1 MADAGGDAGV
11 GALRQSDILRIYE
24 MQKGFDS
31 MAASAGLVERNMAK
45 LKGAIKGMPFVKLAY
60 QLTAYGKS
68 VGKTLKLGTE
78 WRIMTEKER
87 DMQRE
92 KMTILQKLIV
102 PFMAYTATGKLANK
116 VLSRHNNILTRM
128 LTKFFGLF
136 SILLLFTFVL
146 GAVSLAVSGADSPIV
161 NMTDSVWGLESAVGG
176 LIWALQGEDG
186 ESGLKGALDVIAAS
200 LLVFVV
206 IAVVINTTV
215 GLVAG
220 LIVLIVGLFNWGSAE
235 ADGFFGGLIALA
247 GGLIGL
253 VAAIAIY
260 IAVTTTGII
269 GGLTAAWAFLTGAFA
284 AALTGFALI
293 IGGIA
298 IMYGVAAGYWS
309 DAKALLWTIVGY
321 IAIVVG
327 AILLVLAGIIGWPVM
342 AAIAV
347 IAAFGFLFAWA
358 WRKRDELMFAL
369 DMIIKHI
376 KAKKLEIEATIRT
389 LITNIKARFA
399 GFVMGLVTKVK
410 NLWLKVRNIKGK
422 ITTIIRTTLSGIKS
436 SLMAG
441 LRSIGGNIA
450 RWYNDN
456 IAGLISGT
464 VPNWVPKIGGETYD
478 WPKPMAIPAMAE
490 GGIVTSPTLAL
501 IGEAGPEAVVPL
513 NKGGG
518 YGGAH
523 TFNISINVGGVTDRS
538 DKRDLAMQISDEIQR
553 ELRRWGRG
561 TTRRSI

>member
-369 DMIIKHI
+369 EMLGKWLKVQTKILVEDVVAIL
-376 KAKKLEIEATIRT
+376 AWPFEKL
-389 LITNIKARFA
+389 FA
-399 GFVMGLVTKVK
+399 LGMWIGQKLWDGKEWVMGLLESAKEAVLAAPGEMKTKLFTAFSDLARGLYSK
-410 NLWLKVRNIKGK
+410 LYSIFSF
-422 ITTIIRTTLSGIKS
+422 TIPAFS
-436 SLMAG
+436 
-441 LRSIGGNIA
+441 
-450 RWYNDN
+450 
-456 IAGLISGT
+456 IAGKQLWGEQFVEIL
-464 VPNWVPKIGGETYD
+464 PN
-478 WPKPMAIPAMAE
+478 IPALAE

-513 NKGGG
+513 SKGGG
-518 YGGAH
+518 YGAH